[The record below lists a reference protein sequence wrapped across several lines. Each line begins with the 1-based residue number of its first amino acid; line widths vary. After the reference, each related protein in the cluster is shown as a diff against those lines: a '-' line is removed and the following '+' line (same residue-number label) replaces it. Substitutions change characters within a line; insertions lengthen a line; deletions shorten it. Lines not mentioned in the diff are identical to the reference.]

1 MTQEQQET
9 GEDGENEEG
18 EEDGDVASV
27 GSSADGDAGESH
39 TPAHVHE
46 RAPQQQQ
53 KQDDDDEEEREEEE
67 EEDDEEEEQE
77 EEEDGDEAL
86 CELFEHGDD
95 EYDYSSYAARMS
107 ERMQELQASHATGG
121 GDGGAFDLGG
131 LDQFDEDA

>member
-53 KQDDDDEEEREEEE
+53 KQDDDDEEEREEEDD
-67 EEDDEEEEQE
+67 EDDEEE

>member
-46 RAPQQQQ
+46 RASQQQQ
-53 KQDDDDEEEREEEE
+53 KQDDDDEEEREEEDD
-67 EEDDEEEEQE
+67 EDDEEE